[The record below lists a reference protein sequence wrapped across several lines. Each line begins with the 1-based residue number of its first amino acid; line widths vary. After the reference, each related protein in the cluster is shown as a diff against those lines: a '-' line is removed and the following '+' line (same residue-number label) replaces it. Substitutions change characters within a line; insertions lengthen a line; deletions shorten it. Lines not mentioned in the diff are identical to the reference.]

1 MSSPQEYW
9 DACLIRTWRNL
20 GTIRDAN
27 SMFRSITGEW
37 PDKIEPPLLR
47 LPKRALP
54 ITVQARYFV
63 AHFMPKL
70 NDMLLNSDRDKDV
83 LILRKLKDSK
93 YNTAKKQD
101 VSIADRERF
110 AKEGRQMYVDKK
122 AISVGIKMYSERNDG
137 TNWNV
142 NKGPVRQKVRRR

>member
-1 MSSPQEYW
+1 MSTPQEYW
-9 DACLIRTWRNL
+9 DACLIRTWRNI
-20 GTIRDAN
+20 GTLKDAN

-47 LPKRALP
+47 LPKQALP
-54 ITVQARYFV
+54 VTVQVRYFV

-70 NDMLLNSDRDKDV
+70 NDMLHRSDRDKDV
-83 LILRKLKDSK
+83 EILRKLKDSK
-93 YNTAKKQD
+93 YNTAVK
-101 VSIADRERF
+101 IREF
-110 AKEGRQMYVDKK
+110 AEDKERKELGRQMSIDKK
-122 AISVGIKMYSERNDG
+122 AISISIKMYSERNDG